1 MQNSCC
7 QYTYSVHVHTGHP
20 IAIYLH
26 EFLSADVEQTVQ
38 ELEPE
43 HEMYVIVYLLLS
55 LYKYAYCISVLSDI
69 GSASHS
75 PSLFLPCH
83 LYCPLLHFR
92 LQRKDKVPVILAT
105 PPSSTKTSPKILG
118 KTSTN
123 TYTQMPS
130 RQGEEGAPSIA
141 SSSPWNQKRR
151 LENNRGSCSTLNSG
165 SVAQQSQDSFIKKSE
180 ILSTGSDYHSLQSS
194 QQEMQ
199 SYRTTSRDSLMHKR
213 KIPNPSISSGGSGST
228 EMTGYGTQSTCILSP
243 PVEEVGNKRE
253 NRMASGPNEC
263 PGATYIDV

>member
-1 MQNSCC
+1 MTCA
-7 QYTYSVHVHTGHP
+7 VLL
-20 IAIYLH
+20 I
-26 EFLSADVEQTVQ
+26 
-38 ELEPE
+38 
-43 HEMYVIVYLLLS
+43 LLLS
-55 LYKYAYCISVLSDI
+55 S
-69 GSASHS
+69 
-75 PSLFLPCH
+75 SLTTP
-83 LYCPLLHFR
+83 YCPLLHFR

-123 TYTQMPS
+123 TYSQMPS
-130 RQGEEGAPSIA
+130 RQGEEGAPSTV

-199 SYRTTSRDSLMHKR
+199 SYRTSRDSLMHKR

-228 EMTGYGTQSTCILSP
+228 EMTGFGTQSTCILSP

-253 NRMASGPNEC
+253 YRMASGPNEC

>member
-1 MQNSCC
+1 MTCA
-7 QYTYSVHVHTGHP
+7 VLL
-20 IAIYLH
+20 I
-26 EFLSADVEQTVQ
+26 
-38 ELEPE
+38 
-43 HEMYVIVYLLLS
+43 LLLS
-55 LYKYAYCISVLSDI
+55 S
-69 GSASHS
+69 
-75 PSLFLPCH
+75 SLTIP
-83 LYCPLLHFR
+83 YCPLLHFR

-123 TYTQMPS
+123 TYTQIPS
-130 RQGEEGAPSIA
+130 RQGEEGAPSTT

-151 LENNRGSCSTLNSG
+151 LENNRWSCSTLNSG

-199 SYRTTSRDSLMHKR
+199 SYRTSRNSLMHKW

-228 EMTGYGTQSTCILSP
+228 EKTGYGTQSTSILSP

-253 NRMASGPNEC
+253 YRMASGPNEC